1 MDMGDELRAIATT
14 LSFPKAVLS
23 FSEEGENSSS
33 EEINALKKD
42 IAKGRKLKSV
52 LFRDEVEDRASQESV
67 SLVVEAKNDIQKYL
81 ALYAMLRL
89 GVATGRT
96 IVFVRAVEE
105 AYRMHTFLERFSIKA
120 AVLNTELPINT
131 QHSAVNGLSCG
142 QFSIL
147 IMVRSAATGARK
159 GELPSPV
166 EKLTEQSIS
175 CTVLFSPPDTV
186 EEYNACSRFVD

>member
-23 FSEEGENSSS
+23 YSEDGENSSS

-105 AYRMHTFLERFSIKA
+105 ALRCDAKPLCLVQRAPRVEDEPAPQLERGPA
-120 AVLNTELPINT
+120 EDRGRL
-131 QHSAVNGLSCG
+131 
-142 QFSIL
+142 
-147 IMVRSAATGARK
+147 R
-159 GELPSPV
+159 
-166 EKLTEQSIS
+166 
-175 CTVLFSPPDTV
+175 
-186 EEYNACSRFVD
+186 